1 MGRRSAARKRRA
13 LSPLDEKGER
23 RLGGGLFDAGDSPAQ
38 EPAVRSGPRN
48 SGNGQVEPSGHVLE
62 LVGAEDP
69 AERPPGSGIGDP
81 ASDRALRS
89 LGLVDD
95 RDQLQIGVPERH
107 DPVRRAEAL
116 MTATFDRSQAVAC
129 LELARGCFEAGDR
142 DQDVIELQGSDS
154 G

>member
-1 MGRRSAARKRRA
+1 
-13 LSPLDEKGER
+13 L
-23 RLGGGLFDAGDSPAQ
+23 PAQ
-38 EPAVRSGPRN
+38 EPAVRSGPRD
-48 SGNGQVEPSGHVLE
+48 SDDGQVEPPGDVVE

-81 ASDRALRS
+81 ASDRALGS

-95 RDQLQIGVPERH
+95 RNQLQIGVAERH

-116 MTATFDRSQAVAC
+116 MTAAFDRSQAVTR
-129 LELARGCFEAGDR
+129 LELARGCFEVGDR

-154 G
+154 R